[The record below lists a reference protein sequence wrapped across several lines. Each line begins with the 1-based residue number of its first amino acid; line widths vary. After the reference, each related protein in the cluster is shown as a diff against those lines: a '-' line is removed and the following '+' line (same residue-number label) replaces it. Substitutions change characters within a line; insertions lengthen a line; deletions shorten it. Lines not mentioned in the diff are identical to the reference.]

1 MLSSVQINFLNAQ
14 TLKSLCNN
22 KLGDFH
28 FVP

>member
-22 KLGDFH
+22 LGDLH